1 MFCINFLLLQS
12 KEAFGV
18 KFYDT
23 EHIRNVALISHG
35 GAGKTSLAE
44 ALLYTAG
51 AINRLGKVDAGTT
64 KTDFD
69 AEEIKR
75 KITINTSLAP
85 VEWKGVKI
93 NLLDTPGFFDFIG
106 EVAGALRVADAAI
119 VVVSATSGVEVGTEK
134 VWSYADENNLPRLV
148 FVNRMDRE
156 NANFSKVLAQLQ
168 EFFGLSV
175 VPMQL
180 PLGAEASFKG
190 IIDLVKMKAFTFS
203 EDEKKLTE
211 GEIPADLLEAA
222 EENREKLIEAV
233 AESDDD
239 LLLKYLEG
247 EPLTDEEINNGLRS
261 GILVGKI
268 IPVMCGAATLNY
280 GTQPLLDAIVNNL
293 PSPAAAGSIKTT
305 KGDGGEETEVKI
317 KADDPVSAFVFK
329 TFADPFVGKI
339 SYFKVYSG
347 TLSGDSQLHNAN
359 KGKDERL
366 GQIFTMLG
374 KNQINLDKVPAGD
387 IAAVAKLQL
396 TVTGDTLCDKHRPL
410 TYPPIEFPEPVTTYA
425 VEPKKQG
432 EEDKM
437 ANGLARFLEEDPTF
451 RMERNAETKQTLIS
465 GMGELHLEIITSK
478 LAQKFAVEVVL
489 KLPKVPYK
497 ETIRGTAKVESKH
510 KKQSGGR
517 GQYGHVFIE
526 FSPLPTGEGFE
537 FEDKIFGGAVP
548 RQYIPAVEKG
558 LREAMES
565 GILAGFP
572 VVDIKASLY
581 DGSYH
586 SVDSSEMAFK
596 IAASLAFKK
605 GMEQANPILLEPIMY
620 VEVTVPEPFMG
631 DIMGDMNS
639 RRGRILGMESAG
651 GNQVI
656 KANVPMAEMLKYSA
670 DLRSMTQGR
679 GSFTM
684 RFDHYEEVPP
694 HIAEQVIAEA
704 KAEQK
709 EE

>member
-1 MFCINFLLLQS
+1 M
-12 KEAFGV
+12 

>member
-1 MFCINFLLLQS
+1 M
-12 KEAFGV
+12 

-293 PSPAAAGSIKTT
+293 PSPAAAGSIKAT
-305 KGDGGEETEVKI
+305 KGDGGGETEI